1 MGIKK
6 IVMGSFSWRRLFTS
20 TILIYVIVNVWI
32 HFISDGL
39 MFPYNQTSY
48 DDKLPGLDYID
59 ADDGTKIATRYWQ
72 SNNEKNLILYF
83 HGNYL
88 DMGYLDDFAE
98 NLNDYGYSV
107 LAMDYRG
114 YGLSQGTVT
123 EKNAYQDSQ
132 LLYDLSIK
140 MGYSA
145 QQVLIVGRSIGT
157 GIATELALKNNSKAL
172 ILISP
177 FVSAYRVLTKV
188 TLLPFDKFTNLEKI
202 SQITQPLFIIHGSE
216 DSIIQPWHSELIFE
230 NHKGPKKRYLVEGA
244 GHNDI
249 LDYGMDEMFN
259 QFNKLIEGS

>member
-1 MGIKK
+1 MDIKK
-6 IVMGSFSWRRLFTS
+6 IILGKFSWRRLFTS
-20 TILIYVIVNVWI
+20 VALIYVILNVWI

-48 DDKLPGLDYID
+48 DKKLTGLDYIIS
-59 ADDGTKIATRYWQ
+59 DDGTKIATRYWQ

-88 DMGYLDDFAE
+88 DLGYLDDFAVK
-98 NLNDYGYSV
+98 LNGYGYSV

-132 LLYDLSIK
+132 LLFDTSIK
-140 MGYSA
+140 MGYSDD
-145 QQVLIVGRSIGT
+145 QILIVGRSIGT
-157 GIATELALKNNSKAL
+157 GIATDLALKNRSKAL

-177 FVSAYRVLTKV
+177 FVSAYRIMTKV
-188 TLLPFDKFTNLEKI
+188 ALLPFDKFANLEKI
-202 SQITQPLFIIHGSE
+202 SQVTQPLFIIHGSE

-230 NHKGPKKRYLVEGA
+230 NHKGLKQRYVVDGA

-249 LDYGMDEMFN
+249 LDFGLDEIIRRFDK
-259 QFNKLIEGS
+259 FIEGR